1 MICNVFY
8 RVLQKVSLEINRSD
22 YLMDLDSEGRQ
33 HIKQVEINTIG
44 AGGVTNAYLMSAC
57 HK

>member
-1 MICNVFY
+1 M
-8 RVLQKVSLEINRSD
+8 SLGLNRSD
-22 YLMDLDSEGRQ
+22 YLMDLDPDGSQ

-44 AGGVTNAYLMSAC
+44 AAGAPMACRISAC